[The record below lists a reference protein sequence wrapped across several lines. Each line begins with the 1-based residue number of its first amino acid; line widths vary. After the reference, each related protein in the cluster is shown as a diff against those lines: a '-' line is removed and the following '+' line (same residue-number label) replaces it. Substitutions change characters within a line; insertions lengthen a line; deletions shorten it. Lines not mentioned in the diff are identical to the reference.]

1 MEDILLLNKYFFRL
15 SIRALVAHTNGIGV
29 HESRRFYACISCIAG
44 RQDDNSFAILA
55 SSADADV
62 TAVSPADRQ
71 VASTTALASTGG
83 DRATRN
89 VGVLADSRMRHCSS
103 RLACSRDR

>member
-1 MEDILLLNKYFFRL
+1 MSLSTTDLRCDKLHNASAWVDRL
-15 SIRALVAHTNGIGV
+15 RVAAASGNSVCAVISALGLQIRMLT
-29 HESRRFYACISCIAG
+29 
-44 RQDDNSFAILA
+44 D
-55 SSADADV
+55 DADV

-89 VGVLADSRMRHCSS
+89 VGVLGRFADAALLVTP
-103 RLACSRDR
+103 RLFP